1 MGNPWAGEVV
11 VRIDGHDHVAKLTL
25 GALAEMEAAM
35 AADSLIDIV
44 ERFESGRFSAR
55 DVLAVLLAG
64 LRGGGWQGSAV
75 DLGRA
80 GIAGGPVGAAR
91 LAAQLL
97 ARAFALPEE
106 GECDGSTGPG

>member
-1 MGNPWAGEVV
+1 MANPWAGEVV
-11 VRIDGHDHVAKLTL
+11 VRIDGRDHVAKLTL
-25 GALAEMEAAM
+25 GALAEMEAALQSG
-35 AADSLIDIV
+35 SLIDIV

-64 LRGGGWQGSAV
+64 LRGGGWQGSAA
-75 DLGRA
+75 DLGHA

-97 ARAFALPEE
+97 ARAFALP
-106 GECDGSTGPG
+106 GEDECGQSTGPG